1 LQDQSIRI
9 FESDG
14 REGLKEKAPFDIIHV
29 GAATSPETVKIL
41 LQQLD
46 VGGIM
51 FVPVE
56 ENFYSQYIYIYKKK
70 SDGVIEETKL
80 MEVVFS

>member
-1 LQDQSIRI
+1 MI
-9 FESDG
+9 ESDG
-14 REGLKEKAPFDIIHV
+14 RQGFKERAPFDIIHV

-56 ENFYSQYIYIYKKK
+56 ENFNNQNICIYQKK
-70 SDGVIEETKL
+70 SDEIIEETKL
-80 MEVVFS
+80 MEVVFSY

>member
-1 LQDQSIRI
+1 MQDQSIRI